1 MINKE
6 DKVGLYVTLIVHL
19 SIIIILLLAQIGAT
33 WQKETSFVL
42 DFTKQEEVERQ
53 QREAEKMLEE
63 IQRAQMLKESLQE
76 KIDRQLGDL
85 QTVKNV
91 TTNKGAL
98 KDDRNT
104 DIDKLMADAK
114 RLEQELRNHKVSAPE
129 VEEEA
134 PVSGGEDK
142 AEGKEKAYSGASVL
156 SWQLDGRNA
165 VKLPVPAYKCYGAG
179 EVTVIITV
187 DNAGKVIAATVQ
199 GAPAD
204 KCLINA
210 AITAAKNSR
219 FSAKRD
225 GPGKQTGDI
234 TYLFIAQ

>member
-19 SIIIILLLAQIGAT
+19 SIIIILLLAQIGAN

-53 QREAEKMLEE
+53 QREAQQMLEE
-63 IQRAQMLKESLQE
+63 IERAQLLKESLQE
-76 KIDRQLGDL
+76 KIDHQLGDL
-85 QTVKNV
+85 QTVRNV
-91 TTNKGAL
+91 TTNKGEL

-114 RLEQELRNHKVSAPE
+114 RLEQELRDHKISAPE
-129 VEEEA
+129 IEEESA
-134 PVSGGEDK
+134 VSSGE
-142 AEGKEKAYSGASVL
+142 ENTGKQEKSYSGASVL
-156 SWQLDGRNA
+156 SWQLDGRSA
-165 VKLPVPAYKCYGAG
+165 VRLPIPAYKCYGGG

-187 DNAGKVIAATVQ
+187 DNAGKVIAAAVQ
-199 GAPAD
+199 NAQSD
-204 KCLINA
+204 KCLVNA
-210 AITAAKNSR
+210 AIAAARSSR

-225 GPGKQTGDI
+225 GPGKQIGDI

>member
-19 SIIIILLLAQIGAT
+19 SVIIILLLAQIGAT
-33 WQKETSFVL
+33 LQKESSFVL
-42 DFTKQEEVERQ
+42 DFTKQEEIERQ
-53 QREAEKMLEE
+53 QKEAEQMLKE
-63 IQRAQMLKESLQE
+63 IQRAQMLKEYLEQ
-76 KIDRQLGDL
+76 KIDRQLGEL
-85 QTVKNV
+85 QTVKNIA
-91 TTNKGAL
+91 TNKGAL

-114 RLEQELRNHKVSAPE
+114 RLEKELRDHKISAPDIE
-129 VEEEA
+129 DDEA
-134 PVSGGEDK
+134 AGDGTDTK
-142 AEGKEKAYSGASVL
+142 KEQKKAYSGASVL

-165 VKLPVPAYKCYGAG
+165 VRLPVPAYKCYGAG
-179 EVTVIITV
+179 EVTVMITV
-187 DNAGKVIAATVQ
+187 DNAGKVIAAAVQ
-199 GAPAD
+199 GSPGD

-210 AITAAKNSR
+210 AIAAAKASR
-219 FSAKRD
+219 FSAKPD

>member
-1 MINKE
+1 MVNKE

-19 SIIIILLLAQIGAT
+19 SVIIILLLAQIGAT
-33 WQKETSFVL
+33 LQKESSFVL
-42 DFTKQEEVERQ
+42 DFTKQEEIERQ
-53 QREAEKMLEE
+53 QKEAEQMLEQ
-63 IQRAQMLKESLQE
+63 IQRAQMLKESLEQ
-76 KIDRQLGDL
+76 KIDRQLGEL
-85 QTVKNV
+85 QTVKNIA
-91 TTNKGAL
+91 TNKGAL

-114 RLEQELRNHKVSAPE
+114 RLEKELRDHKISAPNIE
-129 VEEEA
+129 DDE
-134 PVSGGEDK
+134 PVSDGSDTKKGQ
-142 AEGKEKAYSGASVL
+142 EKAYSGASVL

-165 VKLPVPAYKCYGAG
+165 VRLPVPAYKCYGAG

-187 DNAGKVIAATVQ
+187 DNAGKVIAAAVQ
-199 GAPAD
+199 GSPGD

-219 FSAKRD
+219 FSAKPD